1 MIPEERRDRVLDY
14 VNRHGFVKISQLSEL
29 FGVSEMTIHR
39 DLNNLE
45 QRGQVKKTYGGVV
58 SAQSRIEIGF
68 NTRIRANIASKRAIG
83 RAAASRVEDDD
94 SILLD
99 ASTTALAMVPALEPR
114 QGLTVFCTGV
124 ATLVALSRMPHIRV
138 YGTGGELYHP
148 SQGFFGMQPLEF
160 LSRIHVDKYF
170 AGVSG
175 IHAVHGITDPLLQ
188 EVQIKRQSAAV
199 AGRVIIL
206 ADRTKF
212 GRVTEFNTLSFDEI
226 DLIITNAEGDAPCA
240 DGGNACVEEVARKG
254 VEILFAEEAS

>member
-1 MIPEERRDRVLDY
+1 MIPEERRDKILDY
-14 VNRHGFVKISQLSEL
+14 VNRHGFAKISQLSEL
-29 FGVSEMTIHR
+29 FEVSEMTIHR
-39 DLNNLE
+39 DLNHLE
-45 QRGQVKKTYGGVV
+45 QRGQVKKSYGGVV
-58 SAQSRIEIGF
+58 SAQSQVEIEF

-83 RAAASRVEDDD
+83 RAAASLVEDGD

-114 QGLTVFCTGV
+114 RDLAIFCTGV

-148 SQGFFGMQPLEF
+148 SQEFFGMQPLEF
-160 LSRIHVDKYF
+160 LGKIHVDKYF

-212 GRVTEFNTLSFDEI
+212 GRVAEFNTLAFDEI